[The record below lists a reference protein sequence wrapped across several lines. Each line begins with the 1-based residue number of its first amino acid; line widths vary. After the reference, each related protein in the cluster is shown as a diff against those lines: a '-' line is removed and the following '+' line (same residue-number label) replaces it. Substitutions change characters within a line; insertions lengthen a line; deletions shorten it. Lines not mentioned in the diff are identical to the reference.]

1 MVKKTL
7 FKYGSVLMSVVLI
20 ASTLTACGT
29 NTSYNQ
35 TQSEVA
41 ISSEAASN
49 TESIISDAIKNE
61 LSVSNTSTLKTNTR
75 DEMVYV
81 FGKADGTQDH
91 VTVTEK
97 VTDANGETTTNQSS
111 SSKSAPVSIKV
122 TYKLDGVETK
132 PEDMIGKSG
141 KVTIRYDYTNN
152 EKKTITVN
160 GKSRTAYVPFTMITG
175 TLLPT
180 DKFSNVEVTNGKV
193 SKVGDNIIALGMTMP
208 GLKDTLNLKFDNES
222 LDMDIPEYFEISADV
237 NDFELDMSMS
247 VATTSV
253 LNDVDV
259 DDFSLAKLEDKMNE
273 LQSAADQLTD
283 GTVTL
288 QNGTQ
293 TLADSIPALT
303 DGVGQLDDG
312 ASSLKDGIY
321 AYTDG
326 ASQLGDGAD
335 QLKDGIAAYTDGTSK
350 LGEGA
355 TELETGIKDYTDGV
369 AQISSGSTDLKSGIN
384 AYTTGAKQLGVGVA
398 DLKKGIKDY
407 TDGVASAAAGAK
419 QVSAG
424 VSQLKTMLTETMAN
438 QLAQNLSYYKTNK
451 NIQDSVSQLTAAAT
465 GAGLSGITI
474 TDDLTALAAVNG
486 DDAVAKKI
494 TELYTKY
501 LTAYTQSVV
510 DNGATSQITSLYA
523 NQLGLLVKA
532 ASNQGAAGALSQVAA
547 QIAGSASSIDTLAQG
562 ASDLSTGLDTLNEK
576 STELNSGVS
585 TLNDGL
591 AKLNSKNDDLNEGVA
606 RLDTGA
612 DKLNSSS
619 KKLNTGAA
627 ALNAGV
633 ATLNSKNNLL
643 NEGIQKIN
651 AGLGTLS
658 SNNDTLNGG
667 IGQLTSGFTTLNANN
682 LALRSG
688 SSQLADGTSTLKS
701 SSTTLADGVTQLNDG
716 AITLKDGMAEFNAS
730 GIKAI
735 TSLVGDDADTAVD
748 TIKEVIK
755 LGKNYN
761 SFLDKKDGKDSS
773 VTFIYKTAELTK

>member
-29 NTSYNQ
+29 NTAYNQ

-49 TESIISDAIKNE
+49 TESIISNAIKNE

-91 VTVTEK
+91 ITVTEK
-97 VTDANGETTTNQSS
+97 VTDTNGKTTTNQSS
-111 SSKSAPVSIKV
+111 STKSAPVSIKV
-122 TYKLDGVETK
+122 TYKLNGTETK

-160 GKSRTAYVPFTMITG
+160 GKSQTAYVPFTMITG

-208 GLKDTLNLKFDNES
+208 GLKDTLNLKFDGES

-237 NDFELDMSMS
+237 EDFELDMSMS

-253 LNDVDV
+253 LDDIDT
-259 DDFSLAKLEDKMNE
+259 DDFSVAKLEDKMNE

-288 QNGTQ
+288 QDGTQ

-326 ASQLGDGAD
+326 ATALAAGAG
-335 QLKDGIAAYTDGTSK
+335 QLKDGIAAYTDGANQ
-350 LGEGA
+350 LGAGA

-369 AQISSGSTDLKSGIN
+369 AQISAGSTDLKSGIN
-384 AYTTGAKQLGVGVA
+384 AYTTGAKQLGAGAAQLKTGVET
-398 DLKKGIKDY
+398 Y
-407 TDGVASAAAGAK
+407 TAGVASAAAGAK
-419 QVSAG
+419 QVSDG

-438 QLAQNLSYYKTNK
+438 QLAENLSYYKTNK
-451 NIQDSVSQLTAAAT
+451 NIQESVSQLTAAAT

-474 TDDLTALAAVNG
+474 ADDLTALAAVNG
-486 DDAVAKKI
+486 DDAVAEKI

-510 DNGATSQITSLYA
+510 ANGATSQITSLYA

-532 ASNQGAAGALSQVAA
+532 ASNQGAAGALAQVAA

-562 ASDLSTGLDTLNEK
+562 ASSLSTGLDTLNEK

-585 TLNDGL
+585 DINDGL
-591 AKLNSKNDDLNEGVA
+591 VKLNSKNDDLNEGVA
-606 RLDTGA
+606 KLDTGA
-612 DKLNSSS
+612 DKLDSNS

-651 AGLGTLS
+651 AGLGTLNS
-658 SNNDTLNGG
+658 KNDTLNGG
-667 IGQLTSGFTTLNANN
+667 IGQLYNGFATLNANN
-682 LALRSG
+682 PALRDG
-688 SSQLADGTSTLKS
+688 SSQLADGTSTLRS
-701 SSTTLADGVTQLNDG
+701 SSTTLADGVTQLNEG

-735 TSLVGDDADTAVD
+735 TSLVGDDADIAVD
-748 TIKEVIK
+748 TIKEVIN

-761 SFLDKKDGKDSS
+761 TFLGKTDGKDSS
-773 VTFIYKTAELTK
+773 VTFVYKMAELTK